1 MDNFLGAKVTITFT
15 LKNLIDRATMDN
27 LKIDG
32 IFDSFAEYVK
42 HMIAEEGLWGLVE
55 DDYIIDEIKEFTE

>member
-1 MDNFLGAKVTITFT
+1 MNDILGAKVTITFT

-32 IFDSFAEYVK
+32 TFDSFEEFVK
-42 HMIAEEGLWGLVE
+42 HMIAEEGLWGLAE
-55 DDYIIDEIKEFTE
+55 DDYTIGEIKEFTE